1 MIFDYENAKAVLYSG
16 FTSKSSMVA
25 QISGKNGLITIDSR
39 WHEAQG
45 YKVEQNNEINSYE
58 LPTKGRGYVHEIKAV
73 QQAIASG
80 QLEHPDWTHQNSLD
94 LASLLDQVQKLT
106 KRT

>member
-1 MIFDYENAKAVLYSG
+1 M
-16 FTSKSSMVA
+16 
-25 QISGKNGLITIDSR
+25 
-39 WHEAQG
+39 
-45 YKVEQNNEINSYE
+45 NSYK

-80 QLEHPDWTHQNSLD
+80 LLEHPDWTHQNSLD
-94 LASLLDQVQKLT
+94 LVSLLDQVQKLT